1 MIDRPYE
8 TSRVWN
14 QAFSGLEDQTAKDLQ
29 TEYAKAWE
37 KACAIAKQ
45 ISIDAPGLTL
55 HDERHFL
62 ALWKCADLLLPEE
75 VRLTPTEAFIFGVAI
90 LIHDAA
96 HTVLAYEGGI
106 EALSQTNE
114 WKDNL
119 VSRLE
124 DLDPGASLPV
134 VADLPESVRKS
145 VVFDTVRVLHA
156 KAAPKLLSMAFNNSI
171 VGVDFYLLQDPT
183 IRRHMSAII
192 GDIASSHHW
201 TISTVAKLPR
211 ARGLVAPYN
220 ADGPV
225 RVMFLAALMR
235 TADAIQID
243 GARAPDF
250 ELITS
255 NPQGVSAL
263 HWAAQNPLATNVDV
277 DDSEALAVN
286 STSPFQEEQARAWWI
301 AYDLAKVA
309 DKELR
314 ETDALLRDHSQQRLK
329 LRRVRDIGTPE
340 RFAEHVST
348 DGWVPLSAEVKV
360 GDTARLIDLLGGR
373 GLYGHDVLVPLRELI
388 QNAVDAV
395 RARRL
400 LEPGFRGKV
409 VVELE
414 QGEDSRGRPGYWL
427 RVNDDGLGMSPAIL
441 TGPFLTFGESGWSSS
456 TLRAERPGFI
466 ARRFRHI
473 GRYGI
478 GFFSVFMIAETVR
491 VTSRSFSE
499 GLSAAKTL
507 QFSAGLG
514 LRPLIKDAHDT
525 SMSIVT
531 SVELFM
537 DVETKRRML
546 LKREEQTVIEHGGNS
561 RKAPAEAY
569 TMPELIGMMCP
580 IIDVDIE
587 GYDSDSGSRAIVQA
601 DWTTCDPKN
610 WLTRIVGVAGGEIPE
625 IILANP
631 EMVEVIG
638 TAYRPIGRASLNP
651 SRHYLGVFAIGG
663 FGTKKTERS
672 SKSET
677 LLVGCVDRAPAGP
690 KRDEGEPLENEVVSR
705 WASDQAKK
713 WARIDLSD
721 EQRNCVAAHAA
732 AFQGD
737 ASPVANA
744 KIDGKWHTVQKV
756 YELLMEKGPV
766 YAPIRNRSGG
776 KMWTI
781 AETVNLQSGLLYHP
795 DDVKVER
802 DNVLLAGATAESYDY
817 WAIPDDGFDAP
828 FSFMAILDRY
838 CVSQGHNLALNAD
851 MIDFGHY
858 CGETIKRERRTHGD
872 RIVIPGIKFEL
883 VDVENASDAGA

>member
-1 MIDRPYE
+1 MTSRPYE
-8 TSRVWN
+8 LSRVWK
-14 QAFSGLEDQTAKDLQ
+14 QAFSGSEEQTAKDLQ

-45 ISIDAPGLTL
+45 ITVDAPGLTL

-62 ALWKCADLLLPEE
+62 ALWKSADLLVPED

-96 HTVLAYEGGI
+96 HTVLAYEGGL
-106 EALSQTNE
+106 EALSRTNE
-114 WKDNL
+114 WNDNL

-124 DLDPGASLPV
+124 DLDPADSLPA
-134 VADLPESVRKS
+134 VADLPEGVRK
-145 VVFDTVRVLHA
+145 VVAFDTVRALHA
-156 KAAPKLLSMAFNNSI
+156 TAAPKLLSMAFSNPI

-183 IRRHMSAII
+183 IRRHMSAMI
-192 GDIASSHHW
+192 GDIAASHHW
-201 TISTVAKLPR
+201 SISKVAKLPR
-211 ARGLVAPYN
+211 ARGLVAPYD
-220 ADGPV
+220 AYGPI
-225 RVMFLAALMR
+225 RIMFLAALMR

-243 GARAPDF
+243 GSRAPDF
-250 ELITS
+250 ELTIS

-263 HWAAQNPLATNVDV
+263 HWAAQNALATNVDV
-277 DDSEALAVN
+277 DDREALAVS
-286 STSPFQEEQARAWWI
+286 STSPFHEEQARAWWI

-314 ETDALLRDHSQQRLK
+314 ETDALLRDHGQQRLK

-340 RFAEHVST
+340 RFADHVST

-373 GLYGHDVLVPLRELI
+373 GLYGHDVTVPLRELI

-400 LEPGFRGKV
+400 IEPGFRGKV

-414 QGEDSRGRPGYWL
+414 RGEDSRGKPGYWL
-427 RVNDDGLGMSPAIL
+427 RVSDDGLGMSPAIL

-473 GRYGI
+473 GKYGI
-478 GFFSVFMIAETVR
+478 GFFSVFMIADTVR
-491 VTSRSFSE
+491 VTSRAFSE

-514 LRPLIKDAHDT
+514 LRPLIKDAQDA
-525 SMSIVT
+525 SMSTVT

-546 LKREEQTVIEHGGNS
+546 HKSDKQTIIESDGTHQ
-561 RKAPAEAY
+561 KATAKAY

-587 GYDSDSGSRAIVQA
+587 GYDSESGSRALVQA
-601 DWTTCDPKN
+601 DWTTCDPAS
-610 WLTRIVGVAGGEIPE
+610 WLTRVVGVAGEEIPE
-625 IILANP
+625 IILAHP

-638 TAYRPIGRASLNP
+638 KADRPIGRASLNP
-651 SRHYLGVFAIGG
+651 SRHSLGVFAIGG
-663 FGTKKTERS
+663 FGTKKTDRT
-672 SKSET
+672 SKLET
-677 LLVGCVDRAPAGP
+677 SLVGCIDRAPAGP
-690 KRDEGEPLENEVVSR
+690 KRDAGQPLENEVIAR
-705 WASDQAKK
+705 WANGQVEK

-721 EQRNCVAAHAA
+721 EQRNHIAAHAA
-732 AFQGD
+732 GFQGD
-737 ASPVANA
+737 AFLVANA
-744 KIDGKWHTVQKV
+744 KIDGKWYAIQEV
-756 YELLMEKGPV
+756 YELLSERGPV
-766 YAPIRNRSGG
+766 YAPIRTASRAD
-776 KMWTI
+776 MWTI
-781 AETVNLQSGLLYHP
+781 GATVNLPSGYLYHP

-802 DNVLLAGATAESYDY
+802 HNVLLAGATSDSYDY
-817 WAIPDDGFDAP
+817 WAIPDDRFDAP
-828 FSFMAILDRY
+828 FSFLAILGRY
-838 CVSQGHNLALNAD
+838 CLSKGRALAFD
-851 MIDFGHY
+851 GDIIDFGHY
-858 CGETIKRERRTHGD
+858 CGETSRRERRTHGD
-872 RIVIPGIKFEL
+872 RIVIPGIKIEL
-883 VDVENASDAGA
+883 LDLDERDVDK

>member
-1 MIDRPYE
+1 MISRPYE
-8 TSRVWN
+8 ISRVWK
-14 QAFSGLEDQTAKDLQ
+14 QAFSGREDQTAKDLQ
-29 TEYAKAWE
+29 TEYARAWE

-45 ISIDAPGLTL
+45 ISVDAPGLTL

-62 ALWKCADLLLPEE
+62 ALWKSADLLVPED
-75 VRLTPTEAFIFGVAI
+75 VRLTPTEAFMFGVAI

-96 HTVLAYEGGI
+96 HTVLAYEGGL
-106 EALSQTNE
+106 EALSRTNE
-114 WKDNL
+114 WEDNL

-124 DLDPGASLPV
+124 NLDPDASLPAV
-134 VADLPESVRKS
+134 GDLPESVRK
-145 VVFDTVRVLHA
+145 VVTFDTVRALHA
-156 KAAPKLLSMAFNNSI
+156 KAAPKLLSMAFSNPI
-171 VGVDFYLLQDPT
+171 VGIDFYLLQDPT
-183 IRRHMSAII
+183 IRRHMSAMI
-192 GDIASSHHW
+192 GDIAASHHW
-201 TISTVAKLPR
+201 SISKVAKLPR
-211 ARGLVAPYN
+211 ARGLVAPYD
-220 ADGPV
+220 ADGPI
-225 RVMFLAALMR
+225 RIMFLAALMR

-250 ELITS
+250 ELVVS
-255 NPQGVSAL
+255 NPQGVSAQ

-277 DDSEALAVN
+277 DDCEALAVN
-286 STSPFQEEQARAWWI
+286 STLPFQEDQARAWWI
-301 AYDLAKVA
+301 TYDLAKVA

-314 ETDALLRDHSQQRLK
+314 ETDALLRDHGQQRLK

-373 GLYGHDVLVPLRELI
+373 GLYGHDVTVPLRELI

-400 LEPGFRGKV
+400 LESGFRGKV

-414 QGEDSRGRPGYWL
+414 HGEDNRGTPGYWL
-427 RVNDDGLGMSPAIL
+427 RVSDDGLGMSPAIL

-478 GFFSVFMIAETVR
+478 GFFSVFMIAQTIR
-491 VTSRSFSE
+491 VTSRAFGE

-507 QFSAGLG
+507 QFSEGLG
-514 LRPLIKDAHDT
+514 LRPLIKDAQDA
-525 SMSIVT
+525 SMSIIT

-546 LKREEQTVIEHGGNS
+546 HKSEEQTIIEPGGTR
-561 RKAPAEAY
+561 RKAPAKDY

-587 GYDSDSGSRAIVQA
+587 AYDSDTSSRATVQA
-601 DWTTCDPKN
+601 DWATCDPAH
-610 WLTRIVGVAGGEIPE
+610 WLTRVVGIAGEEIPE
-625 IILANP
+625 IILAHP
-631 EMVEVIG
+631 EMLEVIG
-638 TAYRPIGRASLNP
+638 PADRPIGRASLNP
-651 SRHYLGVFAIGG
+651 SRHNLGVFAIGG
-663 FGTKKTERS
+663 FGKKKTDRS
-672 SKSET
+672 SNSQT

-690 KRDEGEPLENEVVSR
+690 KRDEGEPFENELVAR
-705 WASDQAKK
+705 WASDQAQK

-732 AFQGD
+732 DFQGD

-744 KIDGKWHTVQKV
+744 KIDGKWYTVPEV
-756 YELLMEKGPV
+756 YDLLLEKGPV
-766 YAPIRNRSGG
+766 YSPIRSHSKGEL
-776 KMWTI
+776 WTI
-781 AETVNLQSGLLYHP
+781 GGTVNLPSGFLYHP
-795 DDVKVER
+795 DDVNVER
-802 DNVLLAGATAESYDY
+802 GNVLVAGATADSHNY
-817 WAIPDDGFDAP
+817 WAVPDDDCDAP
-828 FSFMAILDRY
+828 FSFIAILSRY
-838 CVSQGHNLALNAD
+838 CQSQGRSLVLD
-851 MIDFGHY
+851 GSRIDFGHY
-858 CGETIKRERRTHGD
+858 CGETIRRERRTNGD
-872 RIVIPGIKFEL
+872 RIVIPGIKIELLDVDNFEK
-883 VDVENASDAGA
+883 